1 LVNLA
6 KIYLN
11 QWLSFEEKRITSSSI
26 QIVGIE
32 ETFGFPAQFNIWG
45 ELKTIHLLGKF
56 DRIEMESGILRII
69 DYKSGSFKDKD
80 LKLNPMQFEAIDPEM
95 PISTKAYQLLFYAY
109 VLLQQEPFKSIQSL
123 ELAIAPLQKIVGKP
137 LAFVEVKMDKTDI
150 RNYVSR
156 EQLNSFFQNVVKVE
170 LEEIFDLDQKMVI
183 PAENIGS
190 GVLPG

>member
-11 QWLSFEEKRITSSSI
+11 QWLNFEEKRNAKPSI
-26 QIVGIE
+26 QIIGIE
-32 ETFGFPAQFNIWG
+32 EEFVFPAQFNIWG

-56 DRIEMESGILRII
+56 DRIEMDSGILRII

-80 LKLNPMQFEAIDPEM
+80 LKLNPKQFEEIDPEM

-109 VLLQQEPFKSIQSL
+109 VLLQQEPFKGIQSL

-150 RNYVSR
+150 RKYDSR

-170 LEEIFDLDQKMVI
+170 LEEVFDLDQMMVI
-183 PAENIGS
+183 PAEKIGS

>member
-32 ETFGFPAQFNIWG
+32 EEFVFPAQFNIWG
-45 ELKTIHLLGKF
+45 EMKTIHLLGKF